1 MRKFIAIMCLM
12 ITGVLFSYS
21 LAAAEDSPAVSPWEK
36 YSFSLGYLVSSMD
49 TSIRMG
55 GGTGLDIDLEDT
67 LNLESSMSVV
77 RLEGL
82 RRFNKH
88 RIDLSWVALKREATR
103 TVGEDFTIKNNEG
116 EEVTISA
123 GSVVD
128 SYLNLDLYKLTY
140 SYSFIQDERLDLAG
154 IAGFYVAPISV
165 GISAQGL
172 VDKKGTQS
180 FTAPLPLIG
189 LRMDFAVTPRWFIRY
204 QAQCFYLAYKNF
216 NGSIYSSTAAV
227 EYKPWE
233 NAGFGLGYDI
243 FRMKLEA
250 DGQDYPGVDLRG
262 NVGFQYAGLMLY
274 AKLFF

>member
-1 MRKFIAIMCLM
+1 MRKFIAIMCLLA
-12 ITGVLFSYS
+12 TGIIFSYS
-21 LAAAEDSPAVSPWEK
+21 LANAEETTAVSPWEK
-36 YSFSLGYLVSSMD
+36 YSFTLGYFVSDID

-77 RLEGL
+77 RLEGF
-82 RRFNKH
+82 RRFNRH
-88 RIDLSWVALKREATR
+88 RIDLSWFAMKRNATR
-103 TVGEDFTIKNNEG
+103 TVGEDFTIENNDG

-140 SYSFIQDERLDLAG
+140 SYSFIQDERIDLAG
-154 IAGFYVAPISV
+154 IFGLYVAPIGV

-172 VDKKGTQS
+172 IDKKGAQS

-204 QAQCFYLAYKNF
+204 QGQCFYLAYKEF
-216 NGSIYSSTAAV
+216 SGSIYSSSAAV
-227 EYKPWE
+227 EYKALE
-233 NAGFGLGYDI
+233 NIGFGLGYDI
-243 FRMKLEA
+243 FSMKMES
-250 DGQDYPGVDLRG
+250 DGQDYPAVDLRG
-262 NVGFQYAGLMLY
+262 NVRFQYAGLMLY